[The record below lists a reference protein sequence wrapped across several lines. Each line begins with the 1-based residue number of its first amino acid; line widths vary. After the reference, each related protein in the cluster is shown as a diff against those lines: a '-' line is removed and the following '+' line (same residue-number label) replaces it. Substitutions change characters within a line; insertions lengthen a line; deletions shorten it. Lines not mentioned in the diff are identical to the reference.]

1 MERVPRDDHQEGSRL
16 DMEKTPTPTE
26 KTQAKCLLGLRSDH
40 ERVTTEKSNRKVKIT
55 QMAIPTIYSPQERF
69 RQRTP
74 NLGSV
79 NPQQLHQ
86 TPIIQNVDTK
96 RGETPPSSRLL
107 DYIHRP
113 TRWVLARADIT
124 GKETLS
130 RFLLQRPR
138 LAIPGNAIWPQYSTK
153 DVHQDHIACDQRVS
167 SNRNLVPSI
176 SGRSPNH
183 RIFEG
188 RVSTPHKDG
197 SSSPRKTGF
206 YNQQRQ
212 IQVGSTTSIPLV
224 GNRVE
229 SYLTH
234 STSMC
239 KKGTDTKG
247 KLNKC
252 STLRRLHK
260 THYAK
265 YPRLSQL
272 GRHVRQDLQTDSPL
286 HETHPKNEQNKI
298 FRRNHQDSK
307 KPENTPMQME
317 NRHIP
322 TSTLRISKSRGHH
335 TDRCHTKGVGSS
347 NRPISLSRKL
357 RRFNDLFNKCL
368 GTFNNMVCPSPHFST
383 RHGYPNIMRQPHSH
397 TRAEKGGVGILS
409 SVIPGRTNLEKGS
422 EVQLDTSNITY
433 QRSIQCDSRYAVK
446 RRPSLDGMVP
456 FNPGFP
462 TDSSAGA
469 SPGSGPLC
477 NELQQQTT
485 NLHIPMSRQLGSGS
499 RCSSNS
505 VGEVEIPIYVPTDT
519 PDLQSSSK
527 DNEHSICKGSSDHS
541 RYTNEALVHVTTTQE
556 DTISTSKSSTVS
568 SSSRQSRDTTLHLK
582 PSRVDVITKAYE
594 EQVSDDPRVLD
605 LLTTPLLPSTSLSY
619 QNKWMSFCN
628 FSKNHVRSVVTLET
642 VLKFFTH
649 LFYDKN
655 LTPGTIAKYRSAIT
669 EPLRLRFN
677 IILEDNKEVKNFF
690 RAMRRKRP
698 NAPITI
704 PLWSLNKVL
713 IYIDDMTGH
722 LNVDQLLQKSAFLLL
737 LATGWRISELQA
749 CVRDEE
755 FCFINRS
762 STLLI
767 RPHSSFLA
775 KNESYETRW
784 QHKSINSLQL
794 ADGSPSHL
802 CPVRSLQEYLRRT
815 SRVKEGPLYI
825 HPSTQKQMSIYQ
837 LSTTICK
844 LIQTAEPSVKATVH
858 DVRKYAAS
866 QSLLET
872 MQISEVVEAVN
883 WRSPHTFWKYY
894 MFPTKPL
901 VRTAVL
907 PGSATS
913 SRD

>member
-1 MERVPRDDHQEGSRL
+1 
-16 DMEKTPTPTE
+16 
-26 KTQAKCLLGLRSDH
+26 
-40 ERVTTEKSNRKVKIT
+40 
-55 QMAIPTIYSPQERF
+55 MAIQTIYSSKERF
-69 RQRTP
+69 RQGTS
-74 NLGSV
+74 NLGFI

-86 TPIIQNVDTK
+86 ATIIQNVDAK
-96 RGETPPSSRLL
+96 RGETPPPAGLL
-107 DYIHRP
+107 DNVHRP
-113 TRWVLARADIT
+113 TRWLLAYPNNTR
-124 GKETLS
+124 KETLP
-130 RFLLQRPR
+130 RFLLQRSR
-138 LAIPGNAIWPQYSTK
+138 LAIQSNAIWPQHCTK
-153 DVHQDHIACDQRVS
+153 IVHQDYITCDQRTS
-167 SNRNLVPSI
+167 KDRNLVPSL
-176 SGRSPNH
+176 SGRSTSR
-183 RIFEG
+183 RIFKG
-188 RVSTPHKDG
+188 TVPTPHKDG
-197 SSSPRKTGF
+197 SSCHRKTGF

-212 IQVGSTTSIPLV
+212 IQTGSTTNIPLV

-229 SYLTH
+229 PYLTH
-234 STSMC
+234 SPSLC
-239 KKGTDTKG
+239 KKGTDIKG
-247 KLNKC
+247 KLNK
-252 STLRRLHK
+252 SSALRRLHK
-260 THYAK
+260 THYSK

-272 GRHVRQDLQTDSPL
+272 GGPMRQDLQTDSPL
-286 HETHPKNEQNKI
+286 HETHPETEQNKVP
-298 FRRNHQDSK
+298 RGNYQNSK
-307 KPENTPMQME
+307 EPENTPMQME
-317 NRHIP
+317 NRHIH
-322 TSTLRISKSRGHH
+322 TSTLRIPNSGDHH

-347 NRPISLSRKL
+347 NKQISLSRKL
-357 RRFNDLFNKCL
+357 RRFNDLFNKCI
-368 GTFNNMVCPSPHFST
+368 GTFNNMVCSSPHFST
-383 RHGYPNIMRQPHSH
+383 RQGDSDIMRQPHSH
-397 TRAEKGGVGILS
+397 TRAKKGGVSIIS
-409 SVIPGRTNLEKGS
+409 SVISGRTNLEKGS
-422 EVQLDTSNITY
+422 KVQMDTPSITY
-433 QRSIQCDSRYAVK
+433 QRPIQCDSRYAVK
-446 RRPSLDGMVP
+446 RRPSLNGMVP
-456 FNPGFP
+456 LNPGFP
-462 TDSSAGA
+462 TDSSTGT
-469 SPGSGPLC
+469 SSRSGSVC

-485 NLHIPMSRQLGSGS
+485 NFHIPMPRQLGSGS
-499 RCSSNS
+499 RRSSNPME
-505 VGEVEIPIYVPTDT
+505 VGIPIHIPTDT
-519 PDLQSSSK
+519 SNLQSSSK
-527 DNEHSICKGSSDHS
+527 ANEQSICKDNSDHPGYS
-541 RYTNEALVHVTTTQE
+541 NKTLVHVPSTQE
-556 DTISTSKSSTVS
+556 NTISTSKSSTVS
-568 SSSRQSRDTTLHLK
+568 GSSGQDKNTTLHLK
-582 PSRVDVITKAYE
+582 PTRVDVITKSYE
-594 EQVSDDPRVLD
+594 EQLSDDPRVLD
-605 LLTTPLLPSTSLSY
+605 LLTTPLLPSTSVSY

-628 FSKNHVRSVVTLET
+628 FSKDHVKSAVTLDT

-677 IILEDNKEVKNFF
+677 ITLKDNQDVKNFF
-690 RAMRRKRP
+690 RSMRLKRP
-698 NAPITI
+698 NAPIIT

-713 IYIDDMTGH
+713 IYIDDMDSH
-722 LNVDQLLQKSAFLLL
+722 LNIEQLLQKSAFLLL

-844 LIQTAEPSVKATVH
+844 LIQAAEPSVKATVH

-901 VRTAVL
+901 VRAAVL

-913 SRD
+913 SGD